1 MFSNTAGQTPG
12 IGHRHMKGA
21 VGVHPGVMTMI
32 TVGMGGMIAVMN
44 IAVGHEGP
52 GSLHSYL
59 KHKGWISALSSG
71 AQPLARGI
79 AMFKVTL
86 RLTKEGFG
94 MLLF

>member
-1 MFSNTAGQTPG
+1 
-12 IGHRHMKGA
+12 
-21 VGVHPGVMTMI
+21 
-32 TVGMGGMIAVMN
+32 MGFHAIEISWPLPYQPPFWKHQPAN
-44 IAVGHEGP
+44 FLSHFVGHEGP
-52 GSLHSYL
+52 GSLHSCL

-94 MLLF
+94 TSSTTISPLLQF